1 MIIFSFYKDHLGTE
15 EQLRASKVLVMFYFL
30 TRILVTWICSFCENL
45 LSYTYN
51 LSTSYMYIILN
62 LVKLWRKGVRT
73 EQVLTWGSSLSK
85 R

>member
-1 MIIFSFYKDHLGTE
+1 MIIFSFYKDPLGTE

-30 TRILVTWICSFCENL
+30 TRILVTCIYSFCENL

-51 LSTSYMYIILN
+51 LSTSYMYVILS

-73 EQVLTWGSSLSK
+73 EQVLTWESSLSK